1 MFKKIVAA
9 LAVTAGLLLAAPAA
23 ANAVPYT
30 KGAECAFDTS
40 VATAGGTA
48 TLICIPGTW
57 TPGEAITW
65 TVSGEDGA
73 GFKLASYSTAKSSLQ
88 FVKHSNADGSDVLTV
103 NVPASASGAYSFV
116 GVGQSSGHECPAT
129 LTILPADQAST
140 VVDPGSSNSNGG
152 LAHTGSVVASWAAW
166 MGGSLV
172 ILGLIALAI
181 VAWVRKIK
189 ATP

>member
-9 LAVTAGLLLAAPAA
+9 VAVTAGLLLAAPAA
-23 ANAVPYT
+23 ANAVDYT
-30 KGAECAFDTS
+30 NGAQCSFDAS

-48 TLICIPGTW
+48 TLICVPGTW
-57 TPGEAITW
+57 APGEAINW

-73 GFKLASYSTAKSSLQ
+73 SFTLASYRTATSSLH
-88 FVKHSNADGSDVLTV
+88 FVKHSNADGSDVLKVT
-103 NVPASASGAYSFV
+103 VPASATGTYNFV
-116 GVGQSSGHECPAT
+116 GVGQTSGHECPAT

-140 VVDPGSSNSNGG
+140 VVDPGSSNG
-152 LAHTGSVVASWAAW
+152 LAHTGSVVAAWAAW

-181 VAWVRKIK
+181 VAWVRKVK
-189 ATP
+189 TMS

>member
-1 MFKKIVAA
+1 MFKKILAA
-9 LAVTAGLLLAAPAA
+9 VAVTAGLLLAAPAA
-23 ANAVPYT
+23 ANAVDYT
-30 KGAECAFDTS
+30 DGAQCSFDAS

-57 TPGEAITW
+57 APGEAINW
-65 TVSGEDGA
+65 TVTGENGSS
-73 GFKLASYSTAKSSLQ
+73 FKLASFATAPSSLH
-88 FVKHSNADGSDVLTV
+88 FIKHSNADGSDVLTV
-103 NVPASASGAYSFV
+103 TVPASASGTYNFV

-140 VVDPGSSNSNGG
+140 VLDPGSSDG
-152 LAHTGSVVASWAAW
+152 LAHTGSVVATWAAW

-181 VAWVRKIK
+181 VGWLRKVK
-189 ATP
+189 TTS